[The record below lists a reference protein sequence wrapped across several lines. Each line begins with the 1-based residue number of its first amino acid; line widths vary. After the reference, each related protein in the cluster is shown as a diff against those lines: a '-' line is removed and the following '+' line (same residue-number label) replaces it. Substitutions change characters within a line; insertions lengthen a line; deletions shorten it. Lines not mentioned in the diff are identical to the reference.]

1 LSQTTEALLAKE
13 RIYVASQWQ
22 LMWWRF
28 RKHKPA
34 LGGGAVLIVIY
45 LCGIFARF
53 LSPYDPFQR
62 GKLEFCPPQR
72 VYFSAE
78 GSFSLRP
85 FVYALKAEREPVT
98 LRKLYTEDRSQRYP
112 VYFFVHASEYKF
124 LGLFRTDLHLFGV
137 EGASIHLL
145 GTDDLGRD
153 LFSRI
158 LRGGGVSLSVG
169 LLGMVFSFVL
179 GCVLGGISGY
189 YGGTV
194 DVLIQRA
201 IEFLRCIPT
210 IPLWMTLSAAL
221 PPHWPATRV
230 YIGLTAILSLV
241 GWTGLARVVRGKLL
255 QLKEEDYVMAA
266 RLVGSSDA
274 RVIFMHLLTGFV
286 SYLIVRVTLSIP
298 GMILGETALSFL
310 GLGLRPPVVSWGVL
324 LQQAQNVR
332 TVALHPWLLLPALL
346 LIVVVLSFNFVGD
359 ALRDAADPYGG

>member
-1 LSQTTEALLAKE
+1 MAEALLTQE

-34 LGGGAVLIVIY
+34 LGGGVVLIICY

-53 LSPYDPFQR
+53 LGPYDPFQR
-62 GKLEFCPPQR
+62 GEFEYLSPQR
-72 VYFSAE
+72 VYFSV
-78 GSFSLRP
+78 GGGFSLHA
-85 FVYALKAEREPVT
+85 FVYAFKSERDPTT
-98 LRKLYTEDRSQRYP
+98 LRKFHTEDKSKSYP
-112 VYFFVHASEYKF
+112 VRFFVHASEYKL

-158 LRGGGVSLSVG
+158 LHGGGVSLSVG

-179 GCVLGGISGY
+179 GCILGGISGY
-189 YGGTV
+189 YGGPV
-194 DVLIQRA
+194 DVIVQRV
-201 IEFLRCIPT
+201 IEFLRSIPT
-210 IPLWMTLSAAL
+210 IPLWMVLGAAL
-221 PPHWPATRV
+221 PPHWPAIRV
-230 YIGLTAILSLV
+230 YIGLTVILSLV
-241 GWTGLARVVRGKLL
+241 GWTSLARVVRGKLL

-266 RLVGSSDA
+266 RLAGSGDA
-274 RVIFMHLLTGFV
+274 RIIFRHLLTGFA
-286 SYLIVRVTLSIP
+286 SYLIVQVTLSIP

-332 TVALHPWLLLPALL
+332 TVALYPWLLLPALL
-346 LIVVVLSFNFVGD
+346 LIIVVLSFNFIGD
-359 ALRDAADPYGG
+359 ALRDAADPYGR